1 MDPVCNGVSQGC
13 KQVAQEFRRVF
24 RIRCSSRKI
33 SEGRGGF
40 PLCSRFEFQEI
51 YIYYIHTPKLFTC
64 MYVCMYVCMI
74 IFYKPFSLHETPI
87 S

>member
-51 YIYYIHTPKLFTC
+51 YIYTHLNC
-64 MYVCMYVCMI
+64 LHVCMYVCT
-74 IFYKPFSLHETPI
+74 YV
-87 S
+87 